1 MFGGL
6 LAIRNSS
13 PMSVVTT
20 PSASAS
26 NKAVFGPEMRCFG
39 AHYLLD
45 PRARETQVQH
55 GLSQLVAGHLTRN
68 RGSGRATFTTTLTY
82 QPQQMRD
89 VFVIVALARITSPA
103 HACCAH
109 RRKIA
114 AQGLLV
120 HAVHPFSAAK
130 EIKCAYFRPRGGRTS
145 HLSQSAALLP
155 FTVLSDLE
163 RKRLLEQEDSLPFE
177 VQNLWLRDAR
187 LYHTLRLEPEP
198 PGPSAD

>member
-1 MFGGL
+1 
-6 LAIRNSS
+6 
-13 PMSVVTT
+13 
-20 PSASAS
+20 
-26 NKAVFGPEMRCFG
+26 MRCFG
-39 AHYLLD
+39 AHDLLN
-45 PRARETQVQH
+45 PRGRDRQLQH
-55 GLSQLVAGHLTRN
+55 GLSQLAAGHLTQY

-89 VFVIVALARITSPA
+89 EFVIVALARITSPA
-103 HACCAH
+103 LACCVH
-109 RRKIA
+109 RCEIA

-120 HAVHPFSAAK
+120 HAVHHFSAAK
-130 EIKCAYFRPRGGRTS
+130 ERKCAYFRPRGGRAS

-163 RKRLLEQEDSLPFE
+163 RGRLLEQEDSLPFE

-187 LYHTLRLEPEP
+187 LYHTLRLEPGP

>member
-1 MFGGL
+1 
-6 LAIRNSS
+6 
-13 PMSVVTT
+13 
-20 PSASAS
+20 
-26 NKAVFGPEMRCFG
+26 MRCFG
-39 AHYLLD
+39 AHDLWD
-45 PRARETQVQH
+45 PRGRDGQLQH
-55 GLSQLVAGHLTRN
+55 GLSQLAAGHLTQY

-89 VFVIVALARITSPA
+89 VLVIVALARITSPA

-120 HAVHPFSAAK
+120 HAVHQFSAAK
-130 EIKCAYFRPRGGRTS
+130 ERKCAYFRPRGGRAS